1 MDEVRNV
8 ILTGKLS
15 ESDIEKIRSFYF
27 RNEKGVIL
35 PNLYNLYVPVY
46 PDGSSPIG
54 VASVTK
60 YGYQVGGMIVM
71 HEAGYKAA
79 IAEQSDYTK
88 REDITVTKTEKLSD
102 KNGTACYYTSSGD
115 ISYKWVRYTLT
126 KGSKTAVVD
135 EIRVVQGG
143 EYALNELNIYYEENG
158 LYYALK
164 SRRGPSKWLTEEEI
178 MGYGLKPYDVQVS
191 KDILNQ
197 KDQEVMVVEK
207 LTAMQKNHQ
216 TPETISVGE
225 EYEGSRLTPLEVWV
239 VNAEADNAAVEKKGM
254 KVWVCDRDQN
264 KIDYVYTNSSGV
276 AFFELPTGKYY
287 FYFEG
292 DDEYEAV
299 YSIAVS
305 CYATFTYA
313 YTSAITGKEHVPW
326 NRLCETTPK

>member
-1 MDEVRNV
+1 
-8 ILTGKLS
+8 
-15 ESDIEKIRSFYF
+15 
-27 RNEKGVIL
+27 
-35 PNLYNLYVPVY
+35 
-46 PDGSSPIG
+46 
-54 VASVTK
+54 
-60 YGYQVGGMIVM
+60 
-71 HEAGYKAA
+71 
-79 IAEQSDYTK
+79 
-88 REDITVTKTEKLSD
+88 
-102 KNGTACYYTSSGD
+102 
-115 ISYKWVRYTLT
+115 
-126 KGSKTAVVD
+126 
-135 EIRVVQGG
+135 
-143 EYALNELNIYYEENG
+143 
-158 LYYALK
+158 
-164 SRRGPSKWLTEEEI
+164 
-178 MGYGLKPYDVQVS
+178 
-191 KDILNQ
+191 
-197 KDQEVMVVEK
+197 MVVEK

-216 TPETISVGE
+216 TPEVISVGE